1 MSAGSVVTASS
12 DLVRSRGQRTRL
24 FAGRNRYLVG
34 AICIALCTVMVLP
47 IVVSV
52 LASLKTTGEAAAAPP
67 TYIPHQLS
75 LDSYQRLWDYQAGLP
90 RYLLNSLGTALL
102 TIVFAL
108 ALTIPA
114 GFALARLPVPG
125 KEILFVFLLMALI
138 VPYQALLTP
147 MFLMFAQTYS
157 VHLPFALDVANLHI
171 GPTISF
177 KLTNSI
183 VGLAILHTT
192 IQLPF
197 SLYIMRNSFEAV
209 PRELEEAAVI
219 DGGGTFAVLRRVLLP
234 AIVPAIVTVALFAFI
249 TSWNEL
255 LGSLVMN
262 SKESA
267 FTLPVILAAARTETS
282 LGGTDWGMLQ
292 AGVTISII
300 PCILFYLLLQRYYV
314 SGLTQGALK

>member
-1 MSAGSVVTASS
+1 MRDVRTELMAFARPSVISRA
-12 DLVRSRGQRTRL
+12 VRLPRR
-24 FAGRNRYLVG
+24 AVEGRRRYLTG
-34 AICIALCTVMVLP
+34 AICVALCAVMVMP
-47 IVVSV
+47 IVLSV
-52 LASLKTTGEAAAAPP
+52 AASLKSTAEAAAVPP
-67 TYIPHQLS
+67 TYFPSQIS
-75 LDSYQRLWDYQAGLP
+75 LDSYARLWDYQAGLP
-90 RYLLNSLGTALL
+90 HYVLNSLGAALL

-108 ALTIPA
+108 ILTISG

-125 KEILFVFLLMALI
+125 REILFVFLLMALI
-138 VPYQALLTP
+138 IPYQALLTP
-147 MFLMFAQTYS
+147 MFLIFVKLKLVNS
-157 VHLPFALDVANLHI
+157 V
-171 GPTISF
+171 
-177 KLTNSI
+177 

-197 SLYIMRNSFEAV
+197 SLYVMRNSFEAV

-219 DGGGTFAVLRRVLLP
+219 DGGSTWQVLRHVLLP
-234 AIVPAIVTVALFAFI
+234 AVVPAIVTVALFAFI

-255 LGSLVMN
+255 LGSLVIN
-262 SKESA
+262 SRESA

-300 PCILFYLLLQRYYV
+300 PCVLFYLLLQKYYV

>member
-1 MSAGSVVTASS
+1 MSAESVATAPKEIAE
-12 DLVRSRGQRTRL
+12 SRRL
-24 FAGRNRYLVG
+24 PRRAFEGRNRYLTG
-34 AICIALCTVMVLP
+34 AVCMALIAIMVTP
-47 IVVSV
+47 VVLSV
-52 LASLKTTGEAAAAPP
+52 AASLKTTAEAAAVPP
-67 TYIPHQLS
+67 TYFPSELS
-75 LDSYQRLWDYQAGLP
+75 FDSYIRLWDYQAGLP
-90 RYLLNSLGTALL
+90 HYLMNSLGTALL
-102 TIVFAL
+102 TIAIAL

-125 KEILFVFLLMALI
+125 KEIIFVFLLMALI
-138 VPYQALLTP
+138 IPYQALLTP
-147 MFLMFAQTYS
+147 MFLMFVQ
-157 VHLPFALDVANLHI
+157 L
-171 GPTISF
+171 
-177 KLTNSI
+177 KLTNSM

-209 PRELEEAAVI
+209 PRELEESAVI
-219 DGGGTFAVLRRVLLP
+219 DGGSTWQVLRHVLLP
-234 AIVPAIVTVALFAFI
+234 AVVPALVTVALFAFI

-255 LGSLVMN
+255 LGSLVLN

-300 PCILFYLLLQRYYV
+300 PCVLFYLLLQKYYV

>member
-1 MSAGSVVTASS
+1 MSAGSVATTPSAVTRA
-12 DLVRSRGQRTRL
+12 RRL
-24 FAGRNRYLVG
+24 PGRAFEGRNRYLTGAVCL
-34 AICIALCTVMVLP
+34 AICAVMVTP
-47 IVVSV
+47 VVLSIA
-52 LASLKTTGEAAAAPP
+52 ASLKTTAEAAAQPP
-67 TYIPHQLS
+67 TYFPSQLS
-75 LDSYQRLWDYQAGLP
+75 LDSYARLWDYQAGLP
-90 RYLLNSLGTALL
+90 AYLMNSLGTAIL
-102 TIVFAL
+102 TIAL
-108 ALTIPA
+108 ALGLTIPA

-138 VPYQALLTP
+138 IPYQALLTP
-147 MFLMFAQTYS
+147 MFLMFVQ
-157 VHLPFALDVANLHI
+157 L
-171 GPTISF
+171 

-183 VGLAILHTT
+183 IGLAILHTT

-219 DGGGTFAVLRRVLLP
+219 DGGGTWQVLTNVLLP
-234 AIVPAIVTVALFAFI
+234 AVVPAIVTVALFAFI

-300 PCILFYLLLQRYYV
+300 PCILFYLMLQKYYV
-314 SGLTQGALK
+314 AGLTQGALK